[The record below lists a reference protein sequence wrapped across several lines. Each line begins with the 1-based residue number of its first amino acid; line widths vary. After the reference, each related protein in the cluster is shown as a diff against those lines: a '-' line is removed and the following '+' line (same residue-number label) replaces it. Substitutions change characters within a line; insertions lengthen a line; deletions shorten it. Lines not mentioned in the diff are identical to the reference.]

1 MFGWHT
7 LHWMF
12 CIAVTIFLTNHYN
25 PPPPSWPRANKY
37 DPTQMG
43 MTRPHSISAI
53 IFLCSRH
60 CHSRGDRHA
69 HSTVVIQPL
78 GHLVLH
84 LSLLPRLRREVWSF
98 VQPRGEKSGLPIFQF
113 QPAKFCRSHSMLA
126 SQFANHN
133 PSCRRRKESVRV
145 CVCDGVWTHV
155 FVCAAYDAETACILA
170 VVTHAELYEGSF
182 SSFPSMRRVGAS
194 ARMWSSVYLF
204 VFSEARTVILLTVC
218 AFSPRTWWGV
228 TRSCR

>member
-1 MFGWHT
+1 MPLPVRRSEAWQHHDRWEMFVWHT

-25 PPPPSWPRANKY
+25 PPPPSWPRTNKY

-43 MTRPHSISAI
+43 MTRSHSISAI

-69 HSTVVIQPL
+69 RSTVVIQPL

-84 LSLLPRLRREVWSF
+84 LLLLLQLWRKVWSF

-113 QPAKFCRSHSMLA
+113 QPAKFCRSHSVLA

-133 PSCRRRKESVRV
+133 PSCRRRKESACV
-145 CVCDGVWTHV
+145 CVC
-155 FVCAAYDAETACILA
+155 
-170 VVTHAELYEGSF
+170 
-182 SSFPSMRRVGAS
+182 
-194 ARMWSSVYLF
+194 
-204 VFSEARTVILLTVC
+204 
-218 AFSPRTWWGV
+218 
-228 TRSCR
+228 